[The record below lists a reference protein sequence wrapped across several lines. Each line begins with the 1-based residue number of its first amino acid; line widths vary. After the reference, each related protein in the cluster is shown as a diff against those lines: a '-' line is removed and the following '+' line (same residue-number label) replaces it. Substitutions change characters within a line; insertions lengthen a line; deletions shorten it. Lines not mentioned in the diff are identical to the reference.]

1 MPKLCWT
8 RTQDVIKLVVL
19 NRDVY
24 DYFVEKLN
32 SQDLNRYTLSNL
44 QYGSMSQELQHCF
57 GRVRSFIKNRL
68 HLTDFD
74 FDFDTSNQD
83 DLNHLHRQW
92 VILHQHYPNISAL
105 TDHVLPGEMSAINEL
120 IHAIEK
126 STEDMEAT
134 TPNPNYTMPNQFG
147 TDILGFDFCNISIA
161 YNNLGRSTWEK
172 WQNDD
177 RTNGPDTNN
186 FDEIYST
193 LKLHVSRTKKLS
205 APDGYRIWCDQNKMP
220 CVGGHIPLA
229 NFDKVDDNLL
239 QYRQLFYKNS
249 LIENNFITL
258 E

>member
-8 RTQDVIKLVVL
+8 QTRDVIELVVL
-19 NRDVY
+19 NHSLY
-24 DYFVEKLN
+24 DYFVDHLN
-32 SQDLNRYTLSNL
+32 AQNLNRYTVSNIRYDSL
-44 QYGSMSQELQHCF
+44 SQELQHRF
-57 GRVRSFIKNRL
+57 GRIRSFVKDRL

-74 FDFDTSNQD
+74 FDLDTSNQD
-83 DLNHLHRQW
+83 NLNHLHRQW
-92 VILHQHYPNISAL
+92 VNLHQCYPNISAL
-105 TDHVLPGEMSAINEL
+105 TDRVLPGDMSAINKL

-134 TPNPNYTMPNQFG
+134 TPNPNYTMPNHFG
-147 TDILGFDFCNISIA
+147 TSILGFDFCNISIA

-177 RTNGPDTNN
+177 RTNGSDTNN

-193 LKLHVSRTKKLS
+193 LNLHVSRVRKLS
-205 APDGYRIWCDQNKMP
+205 APESYQIWCDQNKMP

-229 NFDKVDDNLL
+229 NFDKLDDNLL

-249 LIENNFITL
+249 LVENNFITL